1 MQKKY
6 LVPETKVVRIAVNTH
21 ILSGSAAA
29 PQGLEG
35 VTSEEYTGDY
45 PVSWSRSSR
54 WSDDD

>member
-6 LVPETKVVRIAVNTH
+6 LVPETKVIRIAVNTH
-21 ILSGSAAA
+21 ILSGSAAG
-29 PQGLEG
+29 QEGLTG
-35 VTSEEYTGDY
+35 VTPEEYTGYY